1 MKKRGGSL
9 ENTNIALYVVA
20 AIAFFNIV
28 AFLTAHDWNSI
39 AFFLLAGFVAT
50 TFNVSPLLSLVIAIV
65 SANVFRATKSLQ
77 EGLENKK
84 KPKKP
89 VQPTQPSIAKPTT
102 KEPTPH
108 KEENSSADNAAPTAL
123 NSNTLE
129 GLTSTA
135 NNLMERQDKLHELA
149 GQLGPLMK
157 QASSMLKQLPDGFLQ
172 NAFKNKK

>member
-20 AIAFFNIV
+20 TIAFFNIV
-28 AFLTAHDWNSI
+28 AFLTARDWNSI
-39 AFFLLAGFVAT
+39 VFFLLAGFVAT

-89 VQPTQPSIAKPTT
+89 VQPTQPSIAKPST
-102 KEPTPH
+102 KT
-108 KEENSSADNAAPTAL
+108 KINTVQTAASP
-123 NSNTLE
+123 
-129 GLTSTA
+129 
-135 NNLMERQDKLHELA
+135 R
-149 GQLGPLMK
+149 
-157 QASSMLKQLPDGFLQ
+157 FL
-172 NAFKNKK
+172 

>member
-9 ENTNIALYVVA
+9 ENNIALYVVA
-20 AIAFFNIV
+20 LIAFFNVV
-28 AFLTAHDWNSI
+28 AFLTARDWNSI
-39 AFFLLAGFVAT
+39 AFFVLAGIIAYAFKLSIM
-50 TFNVSPLLSLVIAIV
+50 VSLIIAII
-65 SANVFRATKSLQ
+65 SANVFHASKALQ

-84 KPKKP
+84 HKPSKKKHVLKKDEKKANP
-89 VQPTQPSIAKPTT
+89 LP
-102 KEPTPH
+102 KES
-108 KEENSSADNAAPTAL
+108 KSSAENAAPALL

-135 NNLMERQDKLHELA
+135 NGLMERQDRLHDLA

>member
-9 ENTNIALYVVA
+9 ENSNVVLYIVA
-20 AIAFFNIV
+20 AIAFFNLV

-39 AFFLLAGFVAT
+39 IFFALAGFVAYT
-50 TFNVSPLLSLVIAIV
+50 LKLGPVLSLVIAIV
-65 SANVFRATKSLQ
+65 SANVFRASKVLQ

-84 KPKKP
+84 HKPTKPPPKKSEKKTDP
-89 VQPTQPSIAKPTT
+89 VP
-102 KEPTPH
+102 KESKSTA
-108 KEENSSADNAAPTAL
+108 ENAAPTVL

-135 NNLMERQDKLHELA
+135 NGLMERQDKLHELA

-157 QASSMLKQLPDGFLQ
+157 QASSMLKQLPEGFLQ

>member
-9 ENTNIALYVVA
+9 ENNIVLYVVA
-20 AIAFFNIV
+20 LIAFFNVV

-39 AFFLLAGFVAT
+39 AFFVLAG
-50 TFNVSPLLSLVIAIV
+50 II
-65 SANVFRATKSLQ
+65 ANVFKLSIVVSLIIAIISANIFHASKTLQ

-84 KPKKP
+84 NKPAKKKNVP
-89 VQPTQPSIAKPTT
+89 
-102 KEPTPH
+102 
-108 KEENSSADNAAPTAL
+108 KEEKKATPLPKESKSTENAASTL
-123 NSNTLE
+123 LDSSTLE

-135 NNLMERQDKLHELA
+135 NGLMERQDRLHDLA

-157 QASSMLKQLPDGFLQ
+157 QASQMLKQLPDGFLQ

>member
-9 ENTNIALYVVA
+9 ETNNIALYVVA

-28 AFLTAHDWNSI
+28 AFLTARDWNSI
-39 AFFLLAGFVAT
+39 IFFALAGFISITLKA
-50 TFNVSPLLSLVIAIV
+50 SPLLSLVIATI
-65 SANVFRATKSLQ
+65 SANVFRASKSLQ

-84 KPKKP
+84 KPKTKQPPKIVKP
-89 VQPTQPSIAKPTT
+89 PSSDPLPNKDISPT
-102 KEPTPH
+102 
-108 KEENSSADNAAPTAL
+108 ADNAADAKL
-123 NSNTLE
+123 SLNTLE

-135 NNLMERQDKLHELA
+135 NGLMERQDKLHELA

-157 QASSMLKQLPDGFLQ
+157 QASSMMKQLPDGFLQ

>member
-9 ENTNIALYVVA
+9 ENSNIVLYVVA

-28 AFLTAHDWNSI
+28 AFVTAHDWNSI
-39 AFFLLAGFVAT
+39 IIFALAGFVAT
-50 TFNVSPLLSLVIAIV
+50 TLKASLQLSLIIGIV
-65 SANVFRATKSLQ
+65 CANVFRASNLLQ

-84 KPKKP
+84 KTKPKQRKVVTKSSEPQP
-89 VQPTQPSIAKPTT
+89 VANKAPSST
-102 KEPTPH
+102 
-108 KEENSSADNAAPTAL
+108 ADNAADAKIDMT
-123 NSNTLE
+123 TLE

-135 NNLMERQDKLHELA
+135 NGLMERQDKLHELA

-157 QASSMLKQLPDGFLQ
+157 QASSMMKQLPEGFLQ